1 MPRQRVL
8 EMGETQH
15 TGPPAITLSTKAHT
29 YLQELA
35 ELVRAAYCDCYQQ
48 LTGRQAYGERRI
60 AGDAG
65 EDAYGRRKTEPDWV
79 KIARRII
86 ACDAPPLAYVKAQF
100 VGAVPSRPPRAN
112 QLYGE
117 SALARWEAFRY
128 QSRETL
134 QRKIESDYNQLRVR
148 VLPLTKNMGWEY
160 RRALNYVLKDR
171 SCPVSPMI
179 RYCAAIGELLPVA
192 DQLRGMALKQY
203 LFQMD
208 DFDALLGEL
217 VPEDFR
223 AEATALKSLM
233 AR

>member
-1 MPRQRVL
+1 MPRQRFL
-8 EMGETQH
+8 EMG
-15 TGPPAITLSTKAHT
+15 GPPQTGDNPITINTRAHQ

-35 ELVRAAYCDCYQQ
+35 ELVRAAYCDCYRQ
-48 LTGRQAYGERRI
+48 LTGRHAYGGRRI
-60 AGDAG
+60 GGDAG
-65 EDAYGRRKTEPDWV
+65 EDAYGRVKTEPDWV
-79 KIARRII
+79 KIARVII
-86 ACDAPPLAYVKAQF
+86 SRDAPPLAYVKAQF

-117 SALARWEAFRY
+117 SALARWDAFRY

-134 QRKIESDYNQLRVR
+134 HRKTESDYNQLRVR
-148 VLPLTKNMGWEY
+148 VLPLTTKMGWEY

-192 DQLRGMALKQY
+192 EQLRGMALRQY

-208 DFDALLGEL
+208 DFDALLGEM

-223 AEATALKSLM
+223 VEALALKSLM